1 MKKKQGFWKRQRERQ
16 RQLEQQVRKLQEPER
31 EKRVLEDERLK
42 QYQQECDIQRR
53 IALKMQAQRD
63 VRGFDSAW

>member
-42 QYQQECDIQRR
+42 QYQQESDIQRR